1 MQEERYLP
9 TESEKPK
16 HNKKDEEKAENRKF
30 SILQKFIR
38 NKRKSNLQNNNKNTI
53 TSEGEDNT
61 PQGMLDWYHILKT
74 IKDQDLKLI
83 CGTDAALYIVF

>member
-1 MQEERYLP
+1 M
-9 TESEKPK
+9 
-16 HNKKDEEKAENRKF
+16 
-30 SILQKFIR
+30 R
-38 NKRKSNLQNNNKNTI
+38 NKRKLNLQNNNKNTI

-83 CGTDAALYIVF
+83 CGTDAALYIVFQRLAAKFFAILTIVNFAVFVPIYITGSPLDE